1 MELFVK
7 KGRDDMEDR
16 YSLVVNALCMARGV
30 MREGK
35 KTTPD
40 LEKDAA
46 RAIDAI
52 GFALTYSGISGGL
65 TVADIEKI
73 AVAWVDRMSANSFIE
88 DRHYL
93 DRYAVPRDKRSL
105 AMILRVALAMKGMDA
120 SKFGKEVEKFAD
132 EHEDHKQTR
141 SDLMFKVAR
150 TQAAKLEKE
159 QESRSWLTLKTASKL
174 GVNDTIEYVEG
185 WGDNS
190 PLETSRS

>member
-1 MELFVK
+1 MDLFFHGMLPGSFLRRTEDSNETIKFELLKGAVKEAPDIYRYVRELDAWWHLVQVQTGMELFVK

-120 SKFGKEVEKFAD
+120 VLNV
-132 EHEDHKQTR
+132 
-141 SDLMFKVAR
+141 SDR
-150 TQAAKLEKE
+150 D
-159 QESRSWLTLKTASKL
+159 W
-174 GVNDTIEYVEG
+174 
-185 WGDNS
+185 
-190 PLETSRS
+190 ETSTDP